1 MLAIRQANSADQEAV
16 LALLRIYCNEANTP
30 LTDEHLLAGLTP
42 LLSENQHGVVLV
54 AEEEE
59 IIGYS
64 ILTWG
69 WGIESGGMEALVD
82 EMLIHPSRRGEG
94 IGERLLQATLE
105 QAKHA
110 GVKVV
115 FLETESDN
123 PRSRKLYSKLGFE
136 EETSIWMSY
145 RF

>member
-1 MLAIRQANSADQEAV
+1 MIVIRPANSADQEDV
-16 LALLRIYCNEANTP
+16 LALLRIYCDEANTP
-30 LTDEHLLAGLTP
+30 LSDEHLLAGLVP
-42 LLSENQHGVVLV
+42 LLTENQHGVVLL
-54 AEEEE
+54 AEEEK

-94 IGERLLQATLE
+94 IGEMLLQATLE
-105 QAKHA
+105 RAKQE

-115 FLETESDN
+115 FLETEKDN
-123 PRSRKLYSKLGFE
+123 PRSRKLYSKVGFE
-136 EETSIWMSY
+136 EESSIWMSY

>member
-1 MLAIRQANSADQEAV
+1 MLAIRPANSADQESV
-16 LALLRIYCNEANTP
+16 LDLLRIYCDEANTP
-30 LTDEHLLAGLTP
+30 LSDQHLLAGLVP
-42 LLSENQHGVVLV
+42 LLTENQHGVVLV
-54 AEEEE
+54 AEEEK

-94 IGERLLQATLE
+94 IGKMLLQATLE
-105 QAKHA
+105 RAKQE

-115 FLETESDN
+115 FLETEKDN
-123 PRSRKLYSKLGFE
+123 PRSRKLYSKVGFE
-136 EETSIWMSY
+136 EESSIWMSY